1 MRALPAGTNG
11 SGRTPM
17 EPEFPVADSDGTK
30 IDSNRSG
37 EKRLKIQLFCYAD
50 SLQSRNDNSPS
61 LASVSCAG
69 AVGRILANFRN
80 CRVQFLL
87 L

>member
-1 MRALPAGTNG
+1 MRALLAGING

-50 SLQSRNDNSPS
+50 SLQSRNDIVELQDPAPPV
-61 LASVSCAG
+61 L
-69 AVGRILANFRN
+69 
-80 CRVQFLL
+80 
-87 L
+87 